1 MVELT
6 SCEFKDFYREIHGY
20 EPYPWQSKLAEQVI
34 ETGRWPESI
43 NVPTGCGKTSCIDI
57 AVYALACNPEK
68 NPRRIVFVVNRRI
81 VVDEGNERAK
91 KISDELEK
99 STDDSILGRVKK
111 SLCDISG
118 GKTALMHAVL
128 RGGTHIDNEWS
139 SNPVQPIVIAS
150 TVDQAGSRLL
160 FRGYGLGRMSRLV
173 NAGLLGYDCLWI
185 LDETHISK
193 PFTETLRRI
202 EEFRKEP
209 WIEGKSIPRPWGV
222 VEMTATPIK
231 ETERF
236 ELSDADYKH
245 DKIKRIVE
253 ASKMCKLIE
262 SNAKD
267 SKDYEKLASDI
278 QKQALELEKD
288 NIKAIAIVVNRIA
301 TAKEVYRKLK
311 ESGHHNTHLMIGR
324 MRPWD
329 RDKLWRD
336 IKPFKTGE
344 KKPTEVTFIVT
355 TQCLEVGADLDF
367 AGMVSEASSLD
378 SLRQRFGRLNRS
390 GEYLN
395 SRCSIVAPKSVVNSN
410 GSDFIYGDTVSKTW
424 DFLKNNATND
434 TIDFGIKKFKK
445 IIDKCNYDQVA
456 EFVMPG
462 PVSCNLLPS
471 HMDLLCQTHNHL
483 HIDPDI
489 SPFLHGFERGSPM
502 VSVIWRSGLDANWE
516 DIMNALLPKSIESM
530 QVPIWDIRKYLKN
543 EKDLCADGDVEW
555 QLAEGMDNEKRAK
568 GMDNEKR
575 AKISAWV
582 WRGKKSG
589 QNGEINPDDIKPSD
603 VIVLR
608 TEDGG
613 WSKLGHIPDMDEYGS
628 NENTDKTCVD
638 IAEKATFESTKKLVI
653 RMGNNFPVKMTDEGK
668 DLIHA
673 IKNEYSKMDIEKI
686 KKTIWKSLEKTP
698 LWDSLKAI
706 DKTLKIDSDMTNSPI
721 DHIGELDDNILLI
734 KSRYKTGQKKD
745 KDTPKEILEDHTDDV
760 VKNVK
765 KYVEKLKLDD
775 FTALFEM
782 TAKVH
787 DIGKADKRFQD
798 MLYRSK
804 MHHPQLRAK
813 DNGKKKDSSVIYYPK
828 GFRHEF
834 ISSEFAKTLNTFDN
848 DLFLH
853 LVESHHGHCRP
864 FVPVVIDDENPNI
877 EYVLDGKTLQAQAST
892 GIERVGSGAA
902 KRFWICVRKYGWWG
916 LAWLEALFILADW
929 EASGGT
935 N

>member
-1 MVELT
+1 M
-6 SCEFKDFYREIHGY
+6 
-20 EPYPWQSKLAEQVI
+20 
-34 ETGRWPESI
+34 
-43 NVPTGCGKTSCIDI
+43 NV
-57 AVYALACNPEK
+57 
-68 NPRRIVFVVNRRI
+68 
-81 VVDEGNERAK
+81 
-91 KISDELEK
+91 
-99 STDDSILGRVKK
+99 
-111 SLCDISG
+111 
-118 GKTALMHAVL
+118 
-128 RGGTHIDNEWS
+128 
-139 SNPVQPIVIAS
+139 
-150 TVDQAGSRLL
+150 
-160 FRGYGLGRMSRLV
+160 
-173 NAGLLGYDCLWI
+173 
-185 LDETHISK
+185 
-193 PFTETLRRI
+193 
-202 EEFRKEP
+202 
-209 WIEGKSIPRPWGV
+209 
-222 VEMTATPIK
+222 
-231 ETERF
+231 
-236 ELSDADYKH
+236 
-245 DKIKRIVE
+245 
-253 ASKMCKLIE
+253 
-262 SNAKD
+262 
-267 SKDYEKLASDI
+267 
-278 QKQALELEKD
+278 
-288 NIKAIAIVVNRIA
+288 
-301 TAKEVYRKLK
+301 
-311 ESGHHNTHLMIGR
+311 
-324 MRPWD
+324 
-329 RDKLWRD
+329 
-336 IKPFKTGE
+336 
-344 KKPTEVTFIVT
+344 
-355 TQCLEVGADLDF
+355 
-367 AGMVSEASSLD
+367 
-378 SLRQRFGRLNRS
+378 
-390 GEYLN
+390 
-395 SRCSIVAPKSVVNSN
+395 
-410 GSDFIYGDTVSKTW
+410 
-424 DFLKNNATND
+424 
-434 TIDFGIKKFKK
+434 
-445 IIDKCNYDQVA
+445 
-456 EFVMPG
+456 
-462 PVSCNLLPS
+462 
-471 HMDLLCQTHNHL
+471 
-483 HIDPDI
+483 
-489 SPFLHGFERGSPM
+489 
-502 VSVIWRSGLDANWE
+502 
-516 DIMNALLPKSIESM
+516 LLPKSIESM
-530 QVPIWDIRKYLKN
+530 QVPIWDIRKYLKD

-555 QLAEGMDNEKRAK
+555 QLAEGMDNEKRAE

-589 QNGEINPDDIKPSD
+589 QNGEINLDDIRPSD

-686 KKTIWKSLEKTP
+686 KKTIWKSLEKIP
-698 LWDSLKAI
+698 LWDSLKTI
-706 DKTLKIDSDMTNSPI
+706 DDTLKIDSDMTNSPI

-734 KSRYKTGQKKD
+734 KSRYKTDQKKD

-765 KYVEKLKLDD
+765 KYVEKLKLND

-798 MLYRSK
+798 MLYRSI

-813 DNGKKKDSSVIYYPK
+813 DNGKKQNPSVIYYPQ

-834 ISSEFAKTLNTFDN
+834 ISSEFAKTLNTSDN

-916 LAWLEALFILADW
+916 LAWLETLFILADW